1 VSIGERSAILQNT
14 WLAEEKTKLGRK
26 QDFPLQKSE
35 REQNMPALNIS
46 LRRIGMH
53 LAAIVIGAT
62 LAYPAAAASTLER
75 VKEQG
80 YLRMGFANET
90 PFSYATPE
98 GALAGVDVDILNNI
112 LKKMGIN
119 EIDGGLTTFGSLIPG
134 LQAGRFD
141 LVSSAI
147 YIRPDRCAQV
157 SFVEP
162 LYILGDTIIVPAG
175 NPKKIH
181 SYKDVA
187 ANPDLKIGYPT
198 GGTGIMGNAEAMGV
212 KPEQMIGFP
221 DGPSGFEAV
230 KAGRIDGYAT
240 TSMVGQTQLN
250 TLNDPALARAD
261 PFEQP
266 VVDGKIMFGI
276 ASFAVRKDD
285 ADLLAE
291 LNKHLLEMRGKPEY
305 MEILAKYGMT
315 EADLPS
321 PEMTTAKICQGN

>member
-1 VSIGERSAILQNT
+1 MQILK
-14 WLAEEKTKLGRK
+14 KT
-26 QDFPLQKSE
+26 
-35 REQNMPALNIS
+35 
-46 LRRIGMH
+46 LRRME
-53 LAAIVIGAT
+53 LYVAAAVIGSA
-62 LAYPAAAASTLER
+62 LAYPAMAASTLER

-98 GALAGVDVDILNNI
+98 GTLAGVDVDILNNI
-112 LKKMGIN
+112 LNKMGIN

-175 NPKKIH
+175 NPKGIH
-181 SYKDVA
+181 SYADVA
-187 ANPDLKIGYPT
+187 ANPELKIGYPT
-198 GGTGIMGNAEAMGV
+198 GGTGITGNAEAMGV
-212 KPEQMIGFP
+212 SPDQMIGFP

-250 TLNDPALARAD
+250 TLQDPALERAE
-261 PFEQP
+261 PFEQA
-266 VVDGKIMFGI
+266 VVDGVIKYGI
-276 ASFAVRKDD
+276 ASFAVRKADE
-285 ADLLAE
+285 DLLAE

-305 MEILAKYGMT
+305 MEILGKYGMT
-315 EADLPS
+315 EADLPD
-321 PEMTTAKICQGN
+321 PELTTAKICEGN

>member
-1 VSIGERSAILQNT
+1 MQILKK
-14 WLAEEKTKLGRK
+14 A
-26 QDFPLQKSE
+26 
-35 REQNMPALNIS
+35 
-46 LRRIGMH
+46 LRRME
-53 LAAIVIGAT
+53 LYVAAAVIGSA
-62 LAYPAAAASTLER
+62 LAYPAMAASTLER

-98 GALAGVDVDILNNI
+98 GTLAGVDVDILNNI
-112 LKKMGIN
+112 LNKMGIS

-175 NPKKIH
+175 NPKGIH
-181 SYKDVA
+181 SYADVA
-187 ANPDLKIGYPT
+187 ANPELKIGYPT
-198 GGTGIMGNAEAMGV
+198 GGTGITGNAEAMGV
-212 KPEQMIGFP
+212 SPDQMIGFP

-250 TLNDPALARAD
+250 TLQDPALERAE
-261 PFEQP
+261 PFEQA
-266 VVDGKIMFGI
+266 VVDGEIKYGI
-276 ASFAVRKDD
+276 ASFAVRKTDE
-285 ADLLAE
+285 DLLAE
-291 LNKHLLEMRGKPEY
+291 INKHLLEMRGKPEY

-315 EADLPS
+315 AADLPD
-321 PEMTTAKICQGN
+321 PELTTAKICEGN